1 MFDTYGIGNSEEELV
16 LNRRHKKRRKTIS
29 AYLNENHSIFSPE
42 TTAKHIIDN
51 LNELIQN
58 DKLCIKSYDKSLTA
72 TNQALLY
79 EHSGEAVLLFSNE
92 YFEALFASPVVDGKT
107 LREILSEHGCS
118 VINEQNKKCFRMPI
132 DERKLYTTI
141 KVSVLDEKTR
151 EKLPDLHPV
160 WVPDLNDGVDR
171 VFLANDEHG
180 NPIYWSVGKL
190 ENRSVLV
197 QGNTRMGK
205 TYFVTTKLIM
215 GLHRLGYRILIFDS
229 ARSSYNDY
237 ELGKCGYNTEFITE
251 NFNHG
256 AATDAAGIMDEFE
269 NSLNKVYIVNRET
282 NNTEKLELCDLLFKY
297 QDNEF
302 DANQQNTVPLFVVF
316 EEAGDCK
323 LLFDE
328 DNVKRI
334 YNQGSKMK
342 LSTITILQMFVGEG
356 SKRFQ
361 RMAGQALLKVS
372 FKCATEGIRYLTEVI
387 PPENREFVKSRI
399 PMLGIGQALICGE
412 FEKSDGSFEA
422 DCYVTE
428 KPDLRHH
435 S

>member
-1 MFDTYGIGNSEEELV
+1 MKKLV
-16 LNRRHKKRRKTIS
+16 YS
-29 AYLNENHSIFSPE
+29 AI
-42 TTAKHIIDN
+42 
-51 LNELIQN
+51 
-58 DKLCIKSYDKSLTA
+58 
-72 TNQALLY
+72 AL
-79 EHSGEAVLLFSNE
+79 A
-92 YFEALFASPVVDGKT
+92 
-107 LREILSEHGCS
+107 
-118 VINEQNKKCFRMPI
+118 
-132 DERKLYTTI
+132 
-141 KVSVLDEKTR
+141 VSVLSLTSCEDVPAPYT
-151 EKLPDLHPV
+151 LP
-160 WVPDLNDGVDR
+160 
-171 VFLANDEHG
+171 
-180 NPIYWSVGKL
+180 
-190 ENRSVLV
+190 
-197 QGNTRMGK
+197 T
-205 TYFVTTKLIM
+205 
-215 GLHRLGYRILIFDS
+215 DS
-229 ARSSYNDY
+229 
-237 ELGKCGYNTEFITE
+237 ENTEIKVAPKGSGTAE
-251 NFNHG
+251 DPFNVV
-256 AATDAAGIMDEFE
+256 ALD
-269 NSLNKVYIVNRET
+269 SLM
-282 NNTEKLELCDLLFKY
+282 
-297 QDNEF
+297 DNEF

-372 FKCATEGIRYLTEVI
+372 FKCATEGIRYLIEVI
-387 PPENREFVKSRI
+387 PPDHREFVKSRI